1 MLARAVLGIIASVV
15 LIGSTAH
22 AQRQMGAT
30 EIQRHNE
37 MVLRLK
43 KQTKWTT
50 GSPPPVARAVY
61 LPPNSPQGGPTKAAD
76 GIYVNII
83 GGHVEARPPEW
94 PPRTIWFTVRAPL
107 KAGSTDLAGCVFHIE
122 GRGNELLLTLNVSMR
137 RDEEKTEGVFDIV
150 VVPELAKKGRL
161 TFSYTTKTDI
171 GPTVANDYT
180 LRVRDHIPKA
190 Q

>member
-1 MLARAVLGIIASVV
+1 MKARAVLGITASVV

-43 KQTKWTT
+43 KQTKWHA
-50 GSPPPVARAVY
+50 GSPPPVPRAVY
-61 LPPNSPQGGPTKAAD
+61 LAPDRHQGSSTEAAD
-76 GIYVNII
+76 GVYVHIS

-122 GRGNELLLTLNVSMR
+122 GRGNELLLTLDVSMR
-137 RDEEKTEGVFDIV
+137 RDEEKKEGVFDIV
-150 VVPELAKKGRL
+150 VVPELAKKARL

-171 GPTVANDYT
+171 GPTVANYYT
-180 LRVRDHIPKA
+180 LRVRDHIPKV